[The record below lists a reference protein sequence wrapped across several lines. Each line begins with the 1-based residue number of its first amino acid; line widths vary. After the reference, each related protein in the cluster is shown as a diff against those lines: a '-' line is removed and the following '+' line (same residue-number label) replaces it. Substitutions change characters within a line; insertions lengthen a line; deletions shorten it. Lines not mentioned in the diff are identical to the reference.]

1 MKIPVLMYHSI
12 SEQDNK
18 SSLSP
23 YNFDKQM
30 KFMKNMGFQTTHLK
44 TLNYKKKQFVITFDD
59 GYEDIFINALPILL
73 KYDFQA
79 ICFFVTESI
88 GKTNIWDSNLKNFNE
103 MKIMDKKQIKSWS
116 DNGMLIGSHTK
127 NHANLKNLSYDE
139 KYLQM
144 SEPVNYFKD
153 NFDINIEYFS
163 YPFGSYD
170 SKCLEISKD
179 LYNYSFTTKRSR
191 FNPSIHSTNEIPRVP
206 INKKDGLFKFF
217 LKTQTFYEDIKYK

>member
-1 MKIPVLMYHSI
+1 
-12 SEQDNK
+12 
-18 SSLSP
+18 
-23 YNFDKQM
+23 
-30 KFMKNMGFQTTHLK
+30 
-44 TLNYKKKQFVITFDD
+44 
-59 GYEDIFINALPILL
+59 
-73 KYDFQA
+73 
-79 ICFFVTESI
+79 
-88 GKTNIWDSNLKNFNE
+88 

-144 SEPVNYFKD
+144 SEPVNYFKH

-206 INKKDGLFKFF
+206 INKKDSLFKFF